1 METLIPLYLK
11 QVLIFAQKIY
21 NTKKNPMDTPDIFP
35 TNFFSIIL
43 FVFLFIYLL
52 VRAVIIVREQTA
64 AIVERLGKFNMVA
77 TSGFGII
84 IPFIDRRVATVNLRV
99 QQLDVEIETKTKDDV
114 FVHLQVSVQYKV
126 DSTKIKEA
134 YYSLDNP
141 RNQIAS
147 YVFDDVRAEVPK
159 LELDDVFAKKEDI
172 AIAVQR
178 NIAES
183 MQEYGYIIIK
193 ALITDINPDAKV
205 KESMNRINAAKREK
219 EAALEE
225 AEAKKIKIIKEAE
238 AEAES
243 KRLAGEG
250 IAQQRLEI
258 VRGFKESV
266 EDFKRSMN
274 HVTHEEIMQFV
285 LMTQYFDTLKEM
297 GANSKNSVILTPH
310 APGGMKEFQEQVIQ
324 GTFIGNQMKEFS
336 DSRKAND

>member
-1 METLIPLYLK
+1 MQHELEVP
-11 QVLIFAQKIY
+11 
-21 NTKKNPMDTPDIFP
+21 
-35 TNFFSIIL
+35 FSIFGNIFWIL
-43 FVFLFIYLL
+43 IGVLL
-52 VRAVIIVREQTA
+52 IIKAVIIVREQTA
-64 AIVERLGKFNMVA
+64 VILERLGKFNRVA
-77 TSGFGII
+77 NSGFGLI
-84 IPFIDRRVATVNLRV
+84 IPFIDRKAATVNLRV
-99 QQLDVEIETKTKDDV
+99 QQLDVEIETKTMDDV
-114 FVHLQVSVQYKV
+114 FVHLQVSVQYKIAR
-126 DSTKIKEA
+126 DKIKEA

-172 AIAVQR
+172 AIAVQQ

-183 MQEYGYIIIK
+183 MSEYGYVIIK

-225 AEAKKIKIIKEAE
+225 GEAKKIKIIKEAE

-266 EDFKRSMN
+266 EDFKRSMDN
-274 HVTHEEIMQFV
+274 VTHEEIMQFV
-285 LMTQYFDTLKEM
+285 LMTQYFDTIKDV
-297 GANSKNSVILTPH
+297 GSNSKNAAILMPH
-310 APGGMKEFQEQVIQ
+310 SPGGMKDFQDQVIQ
-324 GTFIGNQMKEFS
+324 GTFIGNRMKDFS
-336 DSRKAND
+336 ESRERDNK